1 MNFRQKDIGL
11 EKYETGELF
20 MSLFYPTLL
29 VIVTVI
35 QLQVFHKNYL
45 ETLKIPKVIQSN
57 VSGNHPPSSICYD
70 HLTSEFS
77 EAEQHEDK
85 NHYNICGAKVSECK
99 SIGTIQTF
107 QNISRSIF
115 NYSIQAICCA
125 SQNVHEII
133 VQTNT
138 KN

>member
-1 MNFRQKDIGL
+1 MFLIHSLLKEFMNFRQKDIGL

-85 NHYNICGAKVSECK
+85 NHYMGI
-99 SIGTIQTF
+99 
-107 QNISRSIF
+107 NISNSKMKKVRLKG
-115 NYSIQAICCA
+115 ICIMTVFFGFHTC
-125 SQNVHEII
+125 V
-133 VQTNT
+133 
-138 KN
+138 